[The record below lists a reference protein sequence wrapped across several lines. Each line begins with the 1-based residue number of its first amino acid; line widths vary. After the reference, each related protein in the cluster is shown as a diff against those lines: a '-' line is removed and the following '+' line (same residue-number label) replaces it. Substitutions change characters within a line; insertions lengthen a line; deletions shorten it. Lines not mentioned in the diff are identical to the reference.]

1 MAEKPSKVKVRINI
15 QAGTAL
21 VFDELTNCFL
31 LPSVLQWHGR
41 TKSRFSACLRAQ
53 KKRAA
58 RNAGNDYML
67 HFPIDRARAY
77 QKNKTGCSQG
87 PERVAY
93 TIVSVVVI
101 LLLNLKILRK

>member
-1 MAEKPSKVKVRINI
+1 MAEKLSKVKVRINI

-31 LPSVLQWHGR
+31 LPSVLQCHG
-41 TKSRFSACLRAQ
+41 KN
-53 KKRAA
+53 KKQIQGLPQSSEERAA

-87 PERVAY
+87 H
-93 TIVSVVVI
+93 
-101 LLLNLKILRK
+101 